1 MKKVYLVAVTSLLF
15 GVTCSAS
22 PISPGPGCPGRSCPL
37 QSVQTVSSS
46 PLLSSTNIASLA
58 SPSTTNL
65 TSSLTA
71 ASNLL
76 SQNTA
81 TAPAPANSSLG
92 INPIVPDFKIEK
104 VKGTSPASEPSTLL
118 LLAVGLLFVPLLRK
132 SRFAKGISMSVLPD
146 LR

>member
-1 MKKVYLVAVTSLLF
+1 MKKGYLAVVTSLLF

-22 PISPGPGCPGRSCPL
+22 KISPGPSCPGTSCPL
-37 QSVQTVSSS
+37 QAVQTVSSS
-46 PLLSSTNIASLA
+46 TLASSTNVASLA

-65 TSSLTA
+65 TSSLTT

-92 INPIVPDFKIEK
+92 INPVVPDFKIEN

-118 LLAVGLLFVPLLRK
+118 LLAAGLLFVPFIRR
-132 SRFAKGISMSVLPD
+132 SRFAKRALHER
-146 LR
+146 LA